1 MRRKSGK
8 SEKIVVLMEP
18 FMGLLLK
25 LDLRNPKKMEIAID
39 VGYMNIL
46 QGSVLRHILFKKTKL
61 VQQAN
66 LVQNEMF
73 QLYSIK
79 SSK

>member
-8 SEKIVVLMEP
+8 SEKIMVLMEP
-18 FMGLLLK
+18 FMGLLLN
-25 LDLRNPKKMEIAID
+25 LDLRNPKKMKIAID
-39 VGYMNIL
+39 VGYMNTL
-46 QGSVLRHILFKKTKL
+46 QGSVLCHILFKKTKL